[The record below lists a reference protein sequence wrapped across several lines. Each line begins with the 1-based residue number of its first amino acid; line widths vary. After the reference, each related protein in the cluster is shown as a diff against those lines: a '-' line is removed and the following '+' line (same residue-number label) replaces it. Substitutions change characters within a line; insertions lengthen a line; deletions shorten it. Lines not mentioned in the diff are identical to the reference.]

1 MVAFGEPA
9 RPPAPVPQSGLQS
22 CDLDERRRHLLL
34 RELETLSGRV
44 TAIEAELQAADDEEQ
59 RRASQRAHNE
69 WRARIDARDERF
81 AATLRDLL
89 AEGVPVGMMASRLT
103 LKKAVVEKLLAGK
116 TTPWSLNLSERQML
130 RLPALV
136 EEVRVHGV
144 AW

>member
-1 MVAFGEPA
+1 
-9 RPPAPVPQSGLQS
+9 
-22 CDLDERRRHLLL
+22 
-34 RELETLSGRV
+34 
-44 TAIEAELQAADDEEQ
+44 
-59 RRASQRAHNE
+59 
-69 WRARIDARDERF
+69 
-81 AATLRDLL
+81 
-89 AEGVPVGMMASRLT
+89 MMASRLT